1 MRPGPNGLS
10 DPVAAMSSPTK
21 AAGGPSGHAA
31 GAAAPATVPSAVS
44 RPVASGTGF
53 EVTPDALQL
62 ASLDV
67 LRAID
72 TIQTTV
78 PLASHGAAH
87 MIEDMAKAAG
97 RPAPASALRRFLDRA
112 HQSARVGL
120 TDTHMLADQLDLSAV
135 AYSNTEDAQTQRFRT
150 PTRGSASPPATGAAR
165 QPHAPTDPPGAH
177 RSPEPPATTTPT
189 TPTKPHNAAPPVAP
203 HSAATHEPGHILKVL
218 NPGMTDEQIECL
230 LRSEQGK

>member
-10 DPVAAMSSPTK
+10 DPVAATSSPTR
-21 AAGGPSGHAA
+21 AAGGPRRRA
-31 GAAAPATVPSAVS
+31 GGPAAPAAVPSAVS
-44 RPVASGTGF
+44 RPVAGGAGTGF
-53 EVTPDALQL
+53 EVTPDALRL

-78 PLASHGAAH
+78 PLASHGATH
-87 MIEDMAKAAG
+87 IIEDMAKAAG

-120 TDTHMLADQLDLSAV
+120 TDTHMLADQLDLSAI
-135 AYSNTEDAQTQRFRT
+135 AYSNTEDAQTQRLRT
-150 PTRGSASPPATGAAR
+150 PAHGSASPPDAGAAG
-165 QPHAPTDPPGAH
+165 QPHASAEPPGAH

-189 TPTKPHNAAPPVAP
+189 APSNAAPPVAP

-218 NPGMTDEQIECL
+218 NPGMTDEQIERL